1 MPFIEDFA
9 FMIPILKSTLISIS
23 ELHPAFLIGIFIVFV
38 FIAIKMFNTFMKA
51 IYIAVA
57 AVAFPFVMNF
67 GLGMNIPTDI
77 SNLVFFATT
86 GIGIFFAYHIVRT
99 IYKIVTKL
107 SWVGGK
113 MGGKSK
119 KKPDKTPVPTPIQG
133 PGLIETVEEELEED
147 LE

>member
-1 MPFIEDFA
+1 MPFEDFA
-9 FMIPILKSTLISIS
+9 FILPVLKGVLISIS
-23 ELHPAFLIGIFIVFV
+23 ELHPAFLIGIFIVFL
-38 FIAIKMFNTFMKA
+38 FIAIKMFSTFMKA

-57 AVAFPFVMNF
+57 AVAFPFIMNF

-86 GIGIFFAYHIVRT
+86 GIGLFFAYHIVRT

-107 SWVGGK
+107 AWVGGK
-113 MGGKSK
+113 MGGESK
-119 KKPDKTPVPTPIQG
+119 KKDSPISAPVKG
-133 PGLIETVEEELEED
+133 PGIIEELEEELEED